1 MDEYLKTLKNK
12 TTGKYKRVVSSPL
25 RYAGGK
31 SAAVGL
37 IIEKIPKNTKKIV
50 SPFFGGGSV
59 ELALAKNLGFHVIG
73 YDIFDL
79 LVNYWKMQV
88 ERPLALYNILKT
100 YKPTKEEFT
109 ERRIR
114 LLGHWKET
122 GPKITDPD
130 ELTAMYY
137 FNHNMSYG
145 PMFLGWPSSVQL
157 TPEKYNSILEK
168 VKNFS
173 VTPGRV
179 EISVGDFEE
188 AFKTHPNEFFFCDP
202 PYYLDG
208 DSKMFKGLY
217 PNCNFP
223 IHHKGFDHKKLRD
236 LAKSHKGGFIITY
249 NDCSTI
255 REWYAEFEQSFPTWQ
270 YTMAQGETRIG
281 KNREEGTGDNLKESH
296 EILIYCAPRL

>member
-1 MDEYLKTLKNK
+1 MEEYLNSIRNK
-12 TTGKYKRVVSSPL
+12 KTGKYKRIVSSPL

-37 IIEKIPKNTKKIV
+37 VLEKIPPDTKTIV

-59 ELALAKNLGFHVIG
+59 ELALAKHLGVRVIG

-79 LVNYWKMQV
+79 LVGYWKMQI
-88 ERPLALYNILKT
+88 ERPGVLHDILKT
-100 YKPTKEEFT
+100 YNPTKEEFT

-114 LLGHWKET
+114 LTHHWKGT

-157 TPEKYNSILEK
+157 TPAKYTSILDK

-173 VTPGRV
+173 VAPGSV
-179 EISVGDFEE
+179 DISVGDFEA
-188 AFKTHPNEFFFCDP
+188 AFRNHPDEFFFCDP

-223 IHHKGFDHKKLRD
+223 IHHKGFDHAKLRD
-236 LAKSHKGGFIITY
+236 LIKAHKGGFLITY
-249 NDCSTI
+249 NDCSKI

-281 KNREEGTGDNLKESH
+281 KNREEGTGDNLKDSH
-296 EILIYCAPRL
+296 EIFIYCAPRL

>member
-1 MDEYLKTLKNK
+1 MEEYLNSIKNK
-12 TTGKYKRVVSSPL
+12 KTGKYKRIVSSPL

-37 IIEKIPKNTKKIV
+37 VLEKIPPDTKTIV

-59 ELALAKNLGFHVIG
+59 ELALAKHLGVRVIG

-79 LVNYWKMQV
+79 LVAYWKMQI
-88 ERPLALYNILKT
+88 ERPGALHDILKT
-100 YKPTKEEFT
+100 YNPTKEEFT

-114 LLGHWKET
+114 LQHHWKGT

-157 TPEKYNSILEK
+157 TAPKYTSILEK

-173 VTPGRV
+173 VAPGQV
-179 EISVGDFEE
+179 DISVGDFEE
-188 AFKTHPNEFFFCDP
+188 AFRNHPDEFFFCDP

-223 IHHKGFDHKKLRD
+223 IHHKGFDHAKLRD
-236 LAKSHKGGFIITY
+236 LIKAHKGGFLITY
-249 NDCSTI
+249 NDCSKI

-281 KNREEGTGDNLKESH
+281 KNREEGTGDNLKDSH
-296 EILIYCAPRL
+296 EIFIYCAPRL

>member
-1 MDEYLKTLKNK
+1 MEAYLNSIRNS
-12 TTGKYKRVVSSPL
+12 TTGKYKRVVTSPL

-37 IIEKIPKNTKKIV
+37 VLEKIPPDTKTIV

-59 ELALAKNLGFHVIG
+59 ELALAKNLGMHVIG

-79 LVNYWKMQV
+79 LVGYWKMQI
-88 ERPLALYNILKT
+88 ERPQALYDILRT
-100 YKPTKEEFT
+100 FRPTKDDFT
-109 ERRIR
+109 AMR
-114 LLGHWKET
+114 LRLQDHWKGT

-130 ELTAMYY
+130 ELTAVYY

-157 TPEKYNSILEK
+157 TTKKYDSILDK

-173 VTPGRV
+173 VSPGKV
-179 EISVGDFEE
+179 DVSVGDFER
-188 AFKTHPNEFFFCDP
+188 AFKNHPNEFFFCDP

-223 IHHKGFDHKKLRD
+223 IHHKGFDHTKLRD
-236 LAKSHKGGFIITY
+236 LIKAHKGGFLITY

-255 REWYAEFEQSFPTWQ
+255 REWYSEFEQSFPTWQ

-281 KNREEGTGDNLKESH
+281 KNREEGTGDNLKDSH
-296 EILIYCAPRL
+296 EIFIYCAPRL

>member
-1 MDEYLKTLKNK
+1 MEEYLKTLKN
-12 TTGKYKRVVSSPL
+12 TNTGKYKRVVTSPL

-37 IIEKIPKNTKKIV
+37 IIEKIPRDVKKIV

-79 LVNYWKMQV
+79 LANYWKMQI
-88 ERPLALYNILKT
+88 ERPLELYNILKT

-109 ERRIR
+109 ARRIR
-114 LLGHWKET
+114 LLEHWKGT
-122 GPKITDPD
+122 GTKITDPD

-157 TPEKYNSILEK
+157 TTPKYNSILEK

-173 VTPGRV
+173 VAPGRV
-179 EISVGDFEE
+179 DVSVGDFEE
-188 AFKTHPNEFFFCDP
+188 AFETHPSEFFFCDP

-223 IHHKGFDHKKLRD
+223 IHHKGFDHEKLRD

>member
-1 MDEYLKTLKNK
+1 MEEYLNSIRNK
-12 TTGKYKRVVSSPL
+12 KTGKYKRIVSSPL

-37 IIEKIPKNTKKIV
+37 VLEKIPPDTKTIV

-59 ELALAKNLGFHVIG
+59 ELALAKHLGVRVIG

-79 LVNYWKMQV
+79 LVGYWKMQI
-88 ERPLALYNILKT
+88 ERPGALHDILKT
-100 YKPTKEEFT
+100 YNPTKEEFT

-114 LLGHWKET
+114 LTHHWKGT

-157 TPEKYNSILEK
+157 TPAKYTSILEK

-173 VTPGRV
+173 VAPGQV
-179 EISVGDFEE
+179 DISVGDFEE
-188 AFKTHPNEFFFCDP
+188 AFRNHPDEFFFCDP

-223 IHHKGFDHKKLRD
+223 IHHKGFDHAKLRD
-236 LAKSHKGGFIITY
+236 LIKAHKGGFLITY
-249 NDCSTI
+249 NDCSKI

-281 KNREEGTGDNLKESH
+281 KNREEGTGDNLKDSH
-296 EILIYCAPRL
+296 EIFIYCAPRL

>member
-1 MDEYLKTLKNK
+1 MEEYLNSIKNK
-12 TTGKYKRVVSSPL
+12 KTGKYKRIVSSPL

-37 IIEKIPKNTKKIV
+37 VLEKIPPDTKTIV

-59 ELALAKNLGFHVIG
+59 ELALAKHLGVHVIG

-79 LVNYWKMQV
+79 LVGYWKMQI
-88 ERPLALYNILKT
+88 ERPNVLHDILKT
-100 YKPTKEEFT
+100 YNPTKEEFT

-114 LLGHWKET
+114 LQHHWKGT

-157 TPEKYNSILEK
+157 TPAKYTSILEK

-173 VTPGRV
+173 VAPGKV
-179 EISVGDFEE
+179 DISVGDFED
-188 AFKTHPNEFFFCDP
+188 AFRNHPGDFFFCDP

-223 IHHKGFDHKKLRD
+223 IHHKGFDHAKLRD
-236 LAKSHKGGFIITY
+236 LIKAHKGGFLITY

-255 REWYAEFEQSFPTWQ
+255 REWYAEFEQSFPAWQ

-281 KNREEGTGDNLKESH
+281 KNREEGTGDNLKDSH
-296 EILIYCAPRL
+296 EIFIYCAPRL

>member
-1 MDEYLKTLKNK
+1 MEEYLNSIRNNK
-12 TTGKYKRVVSSPL
+12 TGKYKRIVSSPL

-37 IIEKIPKNTKKIV
+37 VLEKIPPDTKTIV

-59 ELALAKNLGFHVIG
+59 ELALAKHLGVRVIG

-79 LVNYWKMQV
+79 LVGYWKMQI
-88 ERPLALYNILKT
+88 ERPGALHDILKT
-100 YKPTKEEFT
+100 YNPTKEEFT

-114 LLGHWKET
+114 LTHHWKGT

-157 TPEKYNSILEK
+157 TPAKYTSILEK

-173 VTPGRV
+173 VAPGQV
-179 EISVGDFEE
+179 DISVGDFEE
-188 AFKTHPNEFFFCDP
+188 AFRNHPDEFFFCDP

-223 IHHKGFDHKKLRD
+223 IHHKGFDHAKLRD
-236 LAKSHKGGFIITY
+236 LIKVHKGGFLITY
-249 NDCSTI
+249 NDCSKI

-281 KNREEGTGDNLKESH
+281 KNREEGTGDNLKDSH
-296 EILIYCAPRL
+296 EIFIYCAPRL